1 MIKIPPAILSDG
13 LAELHLNQLINMENL
28 LAHIVNRHGQ
38 NFLSVTEGVASSNT
52 WCRPSGSFFRVR
64 ENRTAIWLPIWP
76 TNAPVAPYE
85 GAHNAYYV
93 KS

>member
-38 NFLSVTEGVASSNT
+38 NFLSVTTVL
-52 WCRPSGSFFRVR
+52 
-64 ENRTAIWLPIWP
+64 RTARWLEANFEIGGK
-76 TNAPVAPYE
+76 TAQLRD
-85 GAHNAYYV
+85 
-93 KS
+93 

>member
-38 NFLSVTEGVASSNT
+38 NFLSVTTLIRVLGTMIESVVKWYREQG
-52 WCRPSGSFFRVR
+52 CRDVFIICYGMTPADFQ
-64 ENRTAIWLPIWP
+64 P
-76 TNAPVAPYE
+76 NAEKEAE
-85 GAHNAYYV
+85 Q
-93 KS
+93 S